1 MTAAALGITR
11 ASFGQLPDGSRVN
24 LYTLVNRQGLCI
36 KITDFGG
43 IITEIHAPGRDGKCA
58 DVILGFD
65 ELQPYLEDSSFFGAL
80 VGRVGN
86 RIAAGRFDIDG
97 QAYQLELNNGVNHL
111 HGGSTGFSKRL
122 WQSSTFHNTRSV
134 GLTLV
139 LDSADGD
146 QGYPGKLHATVI
158 YELSERNELF
168 IKYHA
173 VTDRA
178 TPVNLTSHAYF
189 NLAGAGAGDISDHL
203 LTINADAYTPT
214 DSLQIPTGELA
225 PVSGTPFDFRNP
237 HAIGARIGQDD
248 RQLAYGAGYDHN
260 YVINQAEH
268 KQMSLAARVLEPR
281 SGRVLEVFTQEPGVQ
296 FYSGNFLDGSLTG
309 KGWNYGR
316 RSGFCLETQHFPDAP
331 NHPAFPDII
340 LRPGQEY
347 TTVSVYKF
355 SVQE

>member
-11 ASFGQLPDGSRVN
+11 ASFGQLPDGSSVN
-24 LYTLVNRQGLCI
+24 LYTLVNRHGLCV

-43 IITEIHAPGRDGKCA
+43 IITAIHAPDREGKFA
-58 DVILGFD
+58 DVTLGFD
-65 ELQPYLEDSSFFGAL
+65 ELPPYLQDSPFFGAL

-86 RIAAGRFDIDG
+86 RIAGGRFDLDG
-97 QAYQLELNNGVNHL
+97 QTYQLDLNNGANHL

-122 WQSSTFHNTRSV
+122 WESSTFHTAQSV

-146 QGYPGKLHATVI
+146 QGYPGKLHVTVI
-158 YELSERNELF
+158 YELTNRNELF

-173 VTDRA
+173 LTDRA

-189 NLAGAGAGDISDHL
+189 NLAGAGDILGHL

-214 DSLQIPTGELA
+214 DSLHIPTGELA
-225 PVSGTPFDFRNP
+225 PVAGTPFDFRSP
-237 HAIGARIGQDD
+237 HAIGERIAGDD

-260 YVINQAEH
+260 YVINKAEP
-268 KQMSLAARVLEPR
+268 KQMNLAARVLEPI
-281 SGRVLEVFTQEPGVQ
+281 SGRLLEVFTQEPGLQ
-296 FYSGNFLDGSLTG
+296 FYTGNFLDGSLTG

-331 NHPAFPDII
+331 NHPEFPDTI

-355 SVQE
+355 SVQK